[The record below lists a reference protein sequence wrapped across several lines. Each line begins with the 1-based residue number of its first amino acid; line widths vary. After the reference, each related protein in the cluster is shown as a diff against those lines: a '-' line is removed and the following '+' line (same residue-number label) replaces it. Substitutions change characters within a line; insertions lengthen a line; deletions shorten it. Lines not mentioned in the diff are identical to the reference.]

1 MTEREQRLNSS
12 LVVVMAVAIGI
23 IVANLYYLQPLLHQ
37 VRSGFHVSTAS
48 TSLLITL
55 IQTGYVIGLFFIL
68 PLGDLFVRRNL
79 IVTIFLIAALA
90 MAGASFVHSFGLFA
104 VLTVVIGLSSVAG
117 QIIIPFGADLAPD
130 AQRGRVVGK
139 LMTGLLGGVLLS
151 RTLSG
156 VLSEAIGWRGVY
168 LVSSGLLVATALVL
182 FFVLPQERSRDRY
195 EYRHLI
201 TGGINMMRRSREL
214 RRRGWFGGTAFG
226 AFSVLWST
234 LAFHLSSAPFHYS
247 SGVIGLFGLF
257 GMAGIVSANV
267 AGRLA
272 DEGRASLATRVAA
285 FLIAAGFAVLYVGH
299 TNVWFIVAGT
309 IILDAGAQGIHVS
322 NQSIIYAL
330 APNQRSTIN
339 SIYMVCF
346 FTGASLGSLFS
357 GYAYAHYGW
366 NGTCAV
372 GGIFGLA
379 TIVPALWWRTS
390 KEGAVSLSP
399 VTGSAS
405 S

>member
-1 MTEREQRLNSS
+1 MTESEQRLNPT
-12 LVVVMAVAIGI
+12 LVTLMAVAIGV

-48 TSLLITL
+48 TALLITL
-55 IQTGYVIGLFFIL
+55 IQAGYVIGLFFIL

-90 MAGASFVHSFGLFA
+90 MASASFVHSFAFFA

-130 AQRGRVVGK
+130 AQRGRVVGR

-156 VLSEAIGWRGVY
+156 AISEAIGWRGVY
-168 LVSSGLLVATALVL
+168 LVSAGLLVAMAVVL
-182 FFVLPQERSRDRY
+182 FFVLPQERSRDRF
-195 EYRHLI
+195 EYRHLV
-201 TGGINMMRRSREL
+201 TGGITMMRDSREL

-234 LAFHLSSAPFHYS
+234 LAFHLSDAPFHYS

-257 GMAGIVSANV
+257 GMAGIASANV
-267 AGRLA
+267 TGRLA
-272 DEGRASLATRVAA
+272 DEGRTDLATRAA
-285 FLIAAGFAVLYVGH
+285 AVLIALGFVVLYLGRH
-299 TNVWFIVAGT
+299 NALMIVTG
-309 IILDAGAQGIHVS
+309 IIVLDAGSQGIHVS
-322 NQSIIYAL
+322 NQSIIYAI

-357 GYAYAHYGW
+357 GYAYAHWGW
-366 NGTCAV
+366 TGTCIV
-372 GGIFGLA
+372 GASFGLA
-379 TIVPALWWRTS
+379 TIIPAVVWRPPIS
-390 KEGAVSLSP
+390 NEAL
-399 VTGSAS
+399 
-405 S
+405 